1 MAELC
6 TRFLSDESSFYVD
19 FHHAKGD
26 EQASISRWRTHQP
39 LGRVRELQ
47 FITALKVR
55 SKPVPGTGRQVSL
68 MVQYTLCLMMS

>member
-1 MAELC
+1 MQELC
-6 TRFLSDESSFYVD
+6 SRFLSDESSFYVD

-26 EQASISRWRTHQP
+26 EQATISRWRTHRP

-55 SKPVPGTGRQVSL
+55 LRV
-68 MVQYTLCLMMS
+68 